1 MKFVKKTIR
10 NGRGGESL
18 EGGEKDV
25 GMIGWL
31 VLSAQIARMSLQ

>member
-1 MKFVKKTIR
+1 M
-10 NGRGGESL
+10 GEG
-18 EGGEKDV
+18 EGGEKDE